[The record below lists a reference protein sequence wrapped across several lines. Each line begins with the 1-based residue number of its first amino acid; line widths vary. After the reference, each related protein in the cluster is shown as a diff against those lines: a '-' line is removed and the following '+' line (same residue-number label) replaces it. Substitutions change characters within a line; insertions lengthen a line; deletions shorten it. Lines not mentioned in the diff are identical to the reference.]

1 MASGGKSKSE
11 SSQVSQQFVDPNQVP
26 FLQFL
31 RQQGQ
36 ALAQSQQGIGDVA
49 SQLSGRLGGIGGEL
63 LGGIQ
68 SAAGSFGPGVGQSI
82 SGLLNFA
89 GQGGGIDLQSL
100 LEPGAQLPG
109 ALSSLDEAIQRNLGS
124 TLGTIGGQATLQ
136 GQTGGDRQAFFSS
149 EAGAAAQREFAGGAA
164 ALIGSDLASRR
175 QLGGV
180 AAGLDVAS
188 RGQDLSA
195 LTSAGGLGLAQQGQ
209 NVGAAGAGISALG
222 PLFNLGLGGF
232 NAAFNPLLAF
242 AQILGNPTILGTQTG
257 AGSGSSQQF
266 AIGDFT
272 GGGG

>member
-1 MASGGKSKSE
+1 M
-11 SSQVSQQFVDPNQVP
+11 
-26 FLQFL
+26 
-31 RQQGQ
+31 
-36 ALAQSQQGIGDVA
+36 
-49 SQLSGRLGGIGGEL
+49 
-63 LGGIQ
+63 
-68 SAAGSFGPGVGQSI
+68 GQSI

-89 GQGGGIDLQSL
+89 GQGSGIDLQGL
-100 LEPGAQLPG
+100 LEPGAHLPG

-124 TLGTIGGQATLQ
+124 TLGTISGSATLQ
-136 GQTGGDRQAFFSS
+136 GQTGGDREAFFAS
-149 EAGAAAQREFAGGAA
+149 EAGASAQREFAGGAS

-180 AAGLDVAS
+180 AAGLDVAT

-242 AQILGNPTILGTQTG
+242 ASILGSPTVLGTQTG
-257 AGSGSSQQF
+257 AGSSSSQNF
-266 AIGDFT
+266 GFLNF
-272 GGGG
+272 GGGGGTTS